1 MMKLSTILEFPLSHV
16 GGYYTHDAERERDK
30 ILAAQ
35 IPKSNRGYTP
45 SKYFKGILGRYSSRD
60 KAIITHPKTVRTL
73 EQKLSNSEYNFN
85 ILFYE
90 MNVTDRQSYESKIRQ
105 SADSYIH
112 RNNLDMD
119 NSITFVKNGSS
130 GDSLTPWMILH
141 CIGHAAFDF
150 AHKKDK
156 MSIYDSIN
164 LILKKFLMIDN
175 SEEDEEDRK
184 AYHSNSGVREHAPDL
199 LSVASEA
206 FVFSS
211 IRQKKVDDEHELL
224 YELMAEYLWN
234 GSIRIN
240 RAYANGGNRS
250 EILTYLAQLNAS
262 YDAILK
268 RCVGSIILD
277 IT

>member
-1 MMKLSTILEFPLSHV
+1 
-16 GGYYTHDAERERDK
+16 
-30 ILAAQ
+30 
-35 IPKSNRGYTP
+35 
-45 SKYFKGILGRYSSRD
+45 
-60 KAIITHPKTVRTL
+60 
-73 EQKLSNSEYNFN
+73 
-85 ILFYE
+85 
-90 MNVTDRQSYESKIRQ
+90 
-105 SADSYIH
+105 
-112 RNNLDMD
+112 
-119 NSITFVKNGSS
+119 
-130 GDSLTPWMILH
+130 
-141 CIGHAAFDF
+141 
-150 AHKKDK
+150 
-156 MSIYDSIN
+156 
-164 LILKKFLMIDN
+164 MIDN

-184 AYHSNSGVREHAPDL
+184 AYHSNSGVREHTPDL

-250 EILTYLAQLNAS
+250 EILSYLAQLNAS